1 LPPTS
6 FSFGDITGEK
16 LNDWMLTLEDGYTA
30 KDGEIHKLAGPRTV
44 HNLYTNIGC
53 FLRFCGIDPN
63 PNSKHSYGIRQ
74 LVGTNVPGKNDLDP
88 EAFPEQEWT
97 KLMFVITEERD
108 ALALQTMVLTGP
120 REQELTHLEW
130 FDLEFDRIDENGD
143 PAARVWFRCKYD
155 KQGKSMFRTK
165 TGKGRWVP
173 LEQGLAEKLCAWQRK
188 NGHRKYVFGTKTD
201 KIEGHFLRYMKDYAT
216 LSRQDPN
223 RWWQHKCRDIF
234 AS

>member
-6 FSFGDITGEK
+6 FTFGDITGEK

-30 KDGEIHKLAGPRTV
+30 KDGKIRKLAGPRTV

-63 PNSKHSYGIRQ
+63 PNSKHSYGLRQ

-108 ALALQTMVLTGP
+108 ARALQTMVLTGP

-130 FDLEFDRIDENGD
+130 FDLELDRIDENGD

-165 TGKGRWVP
+165 R
-173 LEQGLAEKLCAWQRK
+173 EKAAGCRRSRGWQRSSALGSGRMVTANMSLAPK
-188 NGHRKYVFGTKTD
+188 PTRLKDTSCGT
-201 KIEGHFLRYMKDYAT
+201 
-216 LSRQDPN
+216 
-223 RWWQHKCRDIF
+223 
-234 AS
+234 